1 MTRARTLSKIGSD
14 PAIFPGNVN
23 ITGVATATTF
33 SGAVTGNVTGNA
45 SGSSGSCTGNAA
57 GLTGTP
63 NITVGAINASG
74 ISTVGVLTAYS
85 AISADAGIDFS
96 GAQTNQGGMTSE
108 LLDHY
113 EEGTWTPT
121 LYGTTGS
128 AGSEAYLYA
137 VGQYTK
143 IGRLVHARFQLVKT
157 NLGSWTGD
165 LRIGGMPF
173 AALAT
178 TAGSLSLYPSANVDA
193 VMRGIQMNGA
203 QSYASITS
211 GAKLDVVAPYSEIVT
226 GYYLQAAI
234 TYNV

>member
-14 PAIFPGNVN
+14 PAIFPGA
-23 ITGVATATTF
+23 ATF
-33 SGAVTGNVTGNA
+33 
-45 SGSSGSCTGNAA
+45 A
-57 GLTGTP
+57 G
-63 NITVGAINASG
+63 
-74 ISTVGVLTAYS
+74 
-85 AISADAGIDFS
+85 AISANGGIDFS

-113 EEGTWTPT
+113 EEGTFTPT
-121 LYGTTGS
+121 MYGTTGS

-143 IGRLVHARFQLVKT
+143 IGRLVHARFQIVKT

-178 TAGSLSLYPSANVDA
+178 TAGSLSLHPSANVDA